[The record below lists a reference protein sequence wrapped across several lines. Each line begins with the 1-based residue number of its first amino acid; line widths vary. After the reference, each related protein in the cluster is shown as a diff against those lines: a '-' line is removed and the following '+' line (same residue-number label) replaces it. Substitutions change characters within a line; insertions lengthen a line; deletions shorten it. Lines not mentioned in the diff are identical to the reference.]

1 MCHWKRDSAKGHL
14 IPTCRLPTHPTPSPI
29 TEKLP
34 EKGKTSAQDVIE
46 LRPKAG
52 RDVVLLE
59 PSARVAEASLDERAQ
74 RNCLVCNGS
83 CKSAPRLPTLALLTL
98 SASHH
103 TSLYVS
109 AESESVA
116 AGRNT

>member
-1 MCHWKRDSAKGHL
+1 MGLRNLTSS
-14 IPTCRLPTHPTPSPI
+14 LPTHPTPSPI
-29 TEKLP
+29 TQKLP
-34 EKGKTSAQDVIE
+34 QKGKTSAQDIIE

-52 RDVVLLE
+52 RDVVLLK
-59 PSARVAEASLDERAQ
+59 PSARVAKASLDKRAQ

-83 CKSAPRLPTLALLTL
+83 CQNVPRLPTLASLTL

-116 AGRNT
+116 AGRTT